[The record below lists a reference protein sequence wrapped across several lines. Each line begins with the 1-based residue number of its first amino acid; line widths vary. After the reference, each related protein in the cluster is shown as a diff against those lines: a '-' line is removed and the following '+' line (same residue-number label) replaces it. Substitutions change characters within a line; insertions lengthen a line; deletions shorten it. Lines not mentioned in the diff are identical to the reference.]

1 MSSRSYAQ
9 KSARSKFFV
18 VVDQTSLTQY
28 THPAYLESQLKNVT
42 VPYTVVGDIIST
54 TNYDDMA
61 TLYGTVYYDNGF
73 NPSDVGT
80 VLRDLGKTIEFKI
93 DGALFARWNL
103 VQVVNGIM
111 TEGVSGLTADTF
123 YVTTV
128 QNDNPPPYYNN
139 YNLWEVIGVA
149 RVG

>member
-9 KSARSKFFV
+9 KSAQSKFFV
-18 VVDQTSLTQY
+18 VVDRTGNTQY
-28 THPAYLESQLKNVT
+28 TTPAYLEAELKDVT

-54 TNYDDMA
+54 ETYDDMY
-61 TLYGTVYYDNGF
+61 TLYDSVYYDEGF
-73 NPSDVGT
+73 GSSDVGT
-80 VLRDLGKTIEFKI
+80 LLRDLGKKIEFRI

-103 VQVVNGIM
+103 VQVVNGPM
-111 TEGVSGLTADTF
+111 TEGVSGLEADTF

-128 QNDNPPPYYNN
+128 QNDNPSPN
-139 YNLWEVIGVA
+139 YWEVIGVA